1 MDNSDDETEMEE
13 EDVEVEEK
21 NNREN
26 ESEEN
31 KIFAKIKRKILE
43 EFEDFFGNE
52 LAGSK
57 TTGEPISI
65 KLNSNKDLVTPKNTK
80 FCRPVDV

>member
-1 MDNSDDETEMEE
+1 MEE

-43 EFEDFFGNE
+43 EFEDVF
-52 LAGSK
+52 
-57 TTGEPISI
+57 
-65 KLNSNKDLVTPKNTK
+65 
-80 FCRPVDV
+80 